1 MVALTAEHFPQE
13 GRVWEALV
21 RIWEDTE
28 APAGCMV
35 EIVDGIVTIAPPRDV
50 RQNVIVAELS
60 RELYQQAL
68 PENRGAYQK
77 LALAVPARNGLY
89 VPNLVVAPDAVVRG
103 PGHFIPAAAAELVV
117 EITSMTSAVHDRL
130 HKPAGYASAGVPLY
144 LLIDL
149 WSPDGPTATLCGE
162 PDNTRYRIQ
171 SPTRLGEPLHL
182 PEPFDMTIDTSAFH
196 AG

>member
-1 MVALTAEHFPQE
+1 MTALTAEHYPQE

-28 APAGCMV
+28 APEGCMV
-35 EIVDGIVTIAPPRDV
+35 EIVEGIVTVAPPRDV

-60 RELYQQAL
+60 RALYQQAL

-77 LALAVPARNGLY
+77 LALAVPACHGLY
-89 VPNLVVAPDAVVRG
+89 VPNLVVAPDSVVRG
-103 PGHFIPAAAAELVV
+103 PGYFVPAAAAELVV
-117 EITSMTSAVHDRL
+117 EITSPSSAVHDRL

-149 WSPDGPTATLCGE
+149 WSPDGPTATLHGD
-162 PDNTRYRIQ
+162 PDHTRYR
-171 SPTRLGEPLHL
+171 SRRPTCLGEPLHL
-182 PEPFDMTIDTSAFH
+182 PEPFDMTIDTSLFRLS
-196 AG
+196 

>member
-1 MVALTAEHFPQE
+1 MIALTAEHFPEE
-13 GRVWEALV
+13 GRVWDALV

-28 APAGCMV
+28 APEACMV
-35 EIVDGIVTIAPPRDV
+35 EIVDGIVTVAPPRDV

-60 RELYQQAL
+60 RALYQQAL

-77 LALAVPARNGLY
+77 LALAVPARKGLY
-89 VPNLVVAPDAVVRG
+89 VPNLVVAPDSVVRG
-103 PGHFIPAAAAELVV
+103 PGRFIPAAAAELVV

-149 WSPDGPTATLCGE
+149 WSPDGPTATLHGE
-162 PDNTRYRIQ
+162 PDHTRYRNQ
-171 SPTRLGEPLHL
+171 RSARLGERLHL
-182 PEPFDMTIDTSAFH
+182 PEPFDMTIDTSLFRVS
-196 AG
+196 